1 MNLFQ
6 LIKRYHLFLL
16 LILLIL
22 LCFVNKRENF
32 DNKHERYCV
41 VVPVYPPHYKYVKEL
56 INSINDIDIYFVF
69 TTQEEYKKFPTKWD
83 NKIILDEHITNEQIK
98 LLTDKRSLP
107 SFKKLMSLKILHKK
121 YDYITCIDAETKIV
135 KSPDLEK
142 VYNSKVVIGG
152 ITKTTSDIVKSS
164 TSMIKNVS
172 DKIIKTLSND
182 YKYFTWW
189 SIMPVYKCNTVP
201 DFLNKIGM
209 DDLTTFINDIEY
221 YFFENLAYN
230 YYCILYQDFKKIIVP
245 DIEHSLEGQPS
256 QIVEKYIHYNIGWIA
271 LSTYKQNPDF
281 YDKQDNIYMIYHLD
295 R

>member
-1 MNLFQ
+1 M
-6 LIKRYHLFLL
+6 
-16 LILLIL
+16 
-22 LCFVNKRENF
+22 
-32 DNKHERYCV
+32 
-41 VVPVYPPHYKYVKEL
+41 
-56 INSINDIDIYFVF
+56 
-69 TTQEEYKKFPTKWD
+69 
-83 NKIILDEHITNEQIK
+83 
-98 LLTDKRSLP
+98 LTDKRSLP